1 MTFAYLVEDCE
12 AMPGDSIWAIDA
24 AKMGLS
30 GELRMFAARVRK
42 LFPRAMF
49 SVYTKH
55 GYKNLLV
62 YHPNKPLCMGW
73 IGYGDYTNSDRA
85 SGYKYV
91 VFSENIAN
99 YQYASH
105 SWQRHLMSSGNLNQ
119 AVKNVSRHL
128 RDYSVENVAKSLSRE
143 ARNEWLNEEND
154 GKNEISSAFNA
165 LRYDDDLRDEL
176 IRLHAAGHMFITEKL
191 QRKIDEL
198 AAAYDTERDASKYRL
213 NCVSMVCVTSTLRG
227 EQVFEVCTI
236 PNILGFDSRG
246 NKFIAEQTYTENE
259 LPEDLRDK
267 LGALNIIEKQQF
279 VPGVGYKLTDGIL
292 FVARGE
298 VA

>member
-12 AMPGDSIWAIDA
+12 SMSEDSIYNHA
-24 AKMGLS
+24 ALS
-30 GELRMFAARVRK
+30 GELKMFAARVRK
-42 LFPRAMF
+42 LFPRAKF

-55 GYKNLLV
+55 RYKNLLV

-143 ARNEWLNEEND
+143 ARNEWLKEEND
-154 GKNEISSAFNA
+154 GKNDISMAFNA

-198 AAAYDTERDASKYRL
+198 AAAYDTERENSKYRL

-227 EQVFEVCTI
+227 EQVFEVCTV
-236 PNILGFDSRG
+236 PNILGFGSG
-246 NKFIAEQTYTENE
+246 SKFIAEQTYTENE

-267 LGALNIIEKQQF
+267 LGALNIVEKKQL

-298 VA
+298 VAQ

>member
-1 MTFAYLVEDCE
+1 MTFAQLVEDCE
-12 AMPGDSIWAIDA
+12 SMPEDSIRTHAE
-24 AKMGLS
+24 LS
-30 GELRMFAARVRK
+30 MELKMFATRVRK
-42 LFPRAMF
+42 LYPRAEF
-49 SVYTKH
+49 SLYRKH

-143 ARNEWLNEEND
+143 ARNEWLKEEND

-176 IRLHAAGHMFITEKL
+176 IRLHASDHMFITEKL
-191 QRKIDEL
+191 QLKVDEL

-213 NCVSMVCVTSTLRG
+213 NRVSMVCVTSTLRG
-227 EQVFEVCTI
+227 EQVFEVCTV
-236 PNILGFDSRG
+236 PNILGFGSG
-246 NKFIAEQTYTENE
+246 SKFIAEQTYTENE

-267 LGALNIIEKQQF
+267 LGALNIVEKKQL

-298 VA
+298 VAQ

>member
-12 AMPGDSIWAIDA
+12 AMPGDSIYNHA
-24 AKMGLS
+24 ALS
-30 GELRMFAARVRK
+30 GELKMFAARVRK
-42 LFPRAMF
+42 LFPRAKF
-49 SVYTKH
+49 SIYVRH
-55 GYKNLLV
+55 GYNNLLV

-73 IGYGDYTNSDRA
+73 IGFGDYTNSDTA

-143 ARNEWLNEEND
+143 ARSEWHKEEND
-154 GKNEISSAFNA
+154 SKNEISSAFNA

-191 QRKIDEL
+191 QRKVDEL
-198 AAAYDTERDASKYRL
+198 AAAHDTERDASKYRL
-213 NCVSMVCVTSTLRG
+213 NRVSMVCVTSTLRG
-227 EQVFEVCTI
+227 EQVFEVCTV
-236 PNILGFDSRG
+236 PNILGFDSHG

-267 LGALNIIEKQQF
+267 LGVLNITEEKQF

-298 VA
+298 VAQ

>member
-1 MTFAYLVEDCE
+1 MTFAQLVEDCE
-12 AMPGDSIWAIDA
+12 SMPEDSIRTHSA
-24 AKMGLS
+24 LS
-30 GELRMFAARVRK
+30 MELKMFAARVRK
-42 LFPRAMF
+42 LYPRAEF
-49 SVYTKH
+49 SLYRKH

-85 SGYKYV
+85 SGNKYV

-143 ARNEWLNEEND
+143 ARNEWLKEEND

-198 AAAYDTERDASKYRL
+198 AAAYDTERENSKYRL

-227 EQVFEVCTI
+227 EQVFEVCTV
-236 PNILGFDSRG
+236 PNILGFGSG
-246 NKFIAEQTYTENE
+246 SKFIAEQTYTENE

-267 LGALNIIEKQQF
+267 LGALNIVEKKQL

-298 VA
+298 VAQ

>member
-1 MTFAYLVEDCE
+1 MTFAQLVEDCE
-12 AMPGDSIWAIDA
+12 SMPEDSIRTHSA
-24 AKMGLS
+24 LS
-30 GELRMFAARVRK
+30 MELKMFAARVRK
-42 LFPRAMF
+42 LYPRAEF
-49 SVYTKH
+49 SVYIKH

-73 IGYGDYTNSDRA
+73 IGFGDYTNSDRD
-85 SGYKYV
+85 SGRKYV

-105 SWQRHLMSSGNLNQ
+105 SWQRHLTSSGNLDQ
-119 AVKNVSRHL
+119 AVKNVSKYM
-128 RDYSVENVAKSLSRE
+128 RDYTVEGVAKVLSRE
-143 ARNEWLNEEND
+143 ASSEWHKEKND
-154 GKNEISSAFNA
+154 SKNEISSAFSA

-176 IRLHAAGHMFITEKL
+176 IRLHASDHMFITEKL
-191 QRKIDEL
+191 QRKVDEL

-213 NCVSMVCVTSTLRG
+213 NRVSMVCVTSTLRG
-227 EQVFEVCTI
+227 EQVFEVCTVPDI
-236 PNILGFDSRG
+236 TGFRS
-246 NKFIAEQTYTENE
+246 NFIAEQTYTENE

-267 LGALNIIEKQQF
+267 LGALNIIEKKQF

-298 VA
+298 VAQ

>member
-12 AMPGDSIWAIDA
+12 SMSEDSIYNHA
-24 AKMGLS
+24 ALS
-30 GELRMFAARVRK
+30 GELKMFAARVRK
-42 LFPRAMF
+42 LFPRAKF

-55 GYKNLLV
+55 RYKNLLV

-143 ARNEWLNEEND
+143 ARNEWLKEEND

-227 EQVFEVCTI
+227 EQVFEVCTV
-236 PNILGFDSRG
+236 PNILGFGSG
-246 NKFIAEQTYTENE
+246 SKFIAEQTYTENE

-267 LGALNIIEKQQF
+267 LGALNIVEKKQL

-298 VA
+298 VAQ